1 MQTTRMIRMKTYVK
15 LLVFFLSI
23 VGMGRLW
30 AQQAPHTE
38 TYHEVTYNVVY
49 LRSGGNGDGSSSS
62 SPVGSW
68 PNAYKKLVNTGN
80 REYDWEHNVIVVVDE
95 MQLNFKENDTKDV
108 SNTPGTP
115 ATITG
120 VWPWDQD
127 GKATTDSIIKGGQI
141 KISGTTNN
149 IGADAR
155 FKNARIQGDG
165 GLQDRLC
172 LRLHSTCFDEGLIMM
187 GFASLGTQYGM
198 ISDRDA
204 PAFHIQMSFDHY
216 DSKIARDTNDVK
228 YRMPDDKRMTVTFK
242 SGRYGRVAL
251 SRTQGTNATSV
262 PSCYIQGT
270 PEHPIMANVI
280 VDIQP
285 GNDNTGNYA
294 DDIGILLG
302 GSSQGLVCADVQFD
316 IKHGSIGTMVAGTQ
330 GNNINQ
336 CVISQIPAA
345 TFAGRTVVNV
355 GNEDGG
361 SSDVTIQ
368 TFYGG
373 TQGRTQTSSSQTN
386 AGSSYFYGQS
396 EFNMYSGTIM
406 AGVFA
411 SATAFSGLR
420 YENDHN
426 IHTPDYAIPYVNN
439 SNELSFGSYSE
450 SGTMMTLK
458 STYHNGDEGYVEGQ
472 DYLDLAE
479 TRLTFNVYGGLIE
492 GGICGG
498 SRGYEPQ
505 VTVSYAPDGA
515 GTHYGDTYVNI
526 YGGTIRGGVYGGG
539 LGTKEYYNQS
549 NPHKSGFLSVAQV
562 YGNTH
567 VNIRGG
573 NIEGDIY
580 GGGSGIATDQN
591 EYLDIAHVY
600 GTTTVVVDP
609 IDPSWTFG
617 HNIYGGG
624 ALGAV
629 DGDTRVV
636 IKGGIINGNVF
647 GAGKGEEG
655 HPNKAKVSGST
666 NVIVDENWTE

>member
-1 MQTTRMIRMKTYVK
+1 MNNNVQQMIQPLLRGL
-15 LLVFFLSI
+15 LLVLLFLTAS
-23 VGMGRLW
+23 VGRLW
-30 AQQAPHTE
+30 AQVHTE
-38 TYHEVTYNVVY
+38 THNGVTYNVVY
-49 LRSGGNGDGSSSS
+49 LRNGGTGNGESSAT
-62 SPVGSW
+62 PVGKW
-68 PNAYKKLVNTGN
+68 ANAYKKLVNTGD
-80 REYDWEHNVIVVVDE
+80 RDYDWEHNVIVIVGN
-95 MQLNFKENDTKDV
+95 MQLNFKEGDTKDT
-108 SNTPGTP
+108 SNNQGTP

-120 VWPWDQD
+120 VWPWDTA
-127 GKATTDSIIKGGQI
+127 GNATTTQITNGGGI
-141 KISGTTNN
+141 VIDRTTNN
-149 IGADAR
+149 IGADTR
-155 FKNARIQGDG
+155 FKNARIQGSGDV
-165 GLQDRLC
+165 QDRLC
-172 LRLHSTCFDEGLIMM
+172 LRLHSACFDVGLIMV
-187 GFASLGTQYGM
+187 GFAPLGESYGM

-216 DSKIARDTNDVK
+216 NSRIARDTNDVK

-251 SRTQGTNATSV
+251 SRTQGTNEISV

-285 GNDNTGNYA
+285 GNDNTGDYA

-330 GNNINQ
+330 GNNIDR

-355 GNEDGG
+355 GNEDGD

-373 TQGRTQTSSSQTN
+373 TQGRTQTSSSQTK

-426 IHTPDYAIPYVNN
+426 IHTPDYAIPYVDS
-439 SNELSFGSYSE
+439 SNVLNFDSYDE
-450 SGTMMTLK
+450 TKTMMTLK
-458 STYHNGDEGYVEGQ
+458 STYHNDDPGYVDGD
-472 DYLDLAE
+472 DYLDLTE
-479 TRLTFNVYGGLIE
+479 TKLTFNVYGGVIE
-492 GGICGG
+492 GGIYGG

-505 VTVSYAPDGA
+505 VSVTYAPFGA

-526 YGGTIRGGVYGGG
+526 YGGSIRGGVYGGG
-539 LGTKEYYNQS
+539 LGTKEYYTS
-549 NPHKSGFLSVAQV
+549 NHQEGFLKVAQV

-567 VNIRGG
+567 VNIYGGDIRG
-573 NIEGDIY
+573 NIY
-580 GGGSGIATDQN
+580 GGGFGIATDSNN
-591 EYLDIAHVY
+591 EYIDIAHVN
-600 GTTTVVVDP
+600 GTTTVVIDP
-609 IDPSWTFG
+609 TDPSWTFG